1 MATLNPDNLILHD
14 VMKCRSQTLFAR
26 FRYEMETAGDRTL
39 LALRLHGTGTLA
51 WKKWPEKIEIDCTD
65 MKPYRFQPSTRCRV
79 QLSQFRFCFNL
90 RRFDI
95 VFLPVRM

>member
-51 WKKWPEKIEIDCTD
+51 
-65 MKPYRFQPSTRCRV
+65 
-79 QLSQFRFCFNL
+79 
-90 RRFDI
+90 
-95 VFLPVRM
+95 